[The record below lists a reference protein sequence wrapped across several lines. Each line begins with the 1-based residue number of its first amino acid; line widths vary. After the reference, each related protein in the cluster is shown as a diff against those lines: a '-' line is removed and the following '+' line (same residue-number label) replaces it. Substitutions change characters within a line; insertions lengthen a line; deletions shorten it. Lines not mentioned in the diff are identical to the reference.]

1 MIVLLNLI
9 WILVL
14 GASLLAAYKLR
25 KVWPVIVGGVVLAL
39 YMQFQPTYM
48 PKGVVTRPALPAF
61 EESDAKIVDNL
72 LKPKP
77 GELYDAE
84 REAAIKKGLPKAD
97 E

>member
-25 KVWPVIVGGVVLAL
+25 KVWPVIVGGAVLAL
-39 YMQFQPTYM
+39 YMQFQPSHM
-48 PKGVVTRPALPAF
+48 PKGATTRAELPPF
-61 EESDAKIVDNL
+61 EVSDAKIVDNL

-84 REAAIKKGLPKAD
+84 REAAIKKGLPKSD
-97 E
+97 D